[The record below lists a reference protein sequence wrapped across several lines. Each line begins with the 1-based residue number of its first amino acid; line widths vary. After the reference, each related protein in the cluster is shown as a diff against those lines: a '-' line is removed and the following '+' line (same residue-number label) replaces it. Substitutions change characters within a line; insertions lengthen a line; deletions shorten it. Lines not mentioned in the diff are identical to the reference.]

1 MGNYKCVN
9 GELTVKFNP
18 SKCIHAEHC
27 ANGLSEVFS
36 TSILPWINLEASSHE
51 KIISQ
56 IKRCPSCALIVK
68 HKISA

>member
-1 MGNYKCVN
+1 MEKHNCKN

-18 SKCIHAEHC
+18 IKCIHAERC
-27 ANGLSEVFS
+27 ANELSEVFS
-36 TSILPWINLEASSHE
+36 TSNLPWINLEASSHK

-56 IKRCPSCALIVK
+56 IKRSPSGALSFI

>member
-1 MGNYKCVN
+1 MEKHNCKN

-18 SKCIHAEHC
+18 IKCIHAERC
-27 ANGLSEVFS
+27 ANELSEVFS
-36 TSILPWINLEASSHE
+36 TSNLPWINLEASSHK

-56 IKRCPSCALIVK
+56 NKRCPSDALSFI

>member
-9 GELTVKFNP
+9 GELTVNFNP
-18 SKCIHAEHC
+18 TKCIHAEHC

-36 TSILPWINLEASSHE
+36 TSILPWINLEASSNE

-56 IKRCPSCALIVK
+56 IKRCPSGALSFL

>member
-18 SKCIHAEHC
+18 TKCIHAEHC

-36 TSILPWINLEASSHE
+36 TSILPWINLEASSYE

-56 IKRCPSCALIVK
+56 IKRCPSGALSFK